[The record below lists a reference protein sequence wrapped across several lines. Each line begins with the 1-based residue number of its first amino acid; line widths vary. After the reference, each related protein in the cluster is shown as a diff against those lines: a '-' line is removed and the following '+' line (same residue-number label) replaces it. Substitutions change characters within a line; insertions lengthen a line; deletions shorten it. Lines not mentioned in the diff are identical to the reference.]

1 MYKIF
6 TKSRILQFSLT
17 ELSAYAF
24 SILGCFSTYYAYW
37 HTINTVQTVD
47 FNILSHTLPPKLSS
61 LLIQKSDE
69 ELRQT
74 IHSNYGLFGI
84 VVTDCNVD
92 TQYCPNQKILYYS
105 GSTFRKK
112 KPQTNLL
119 ANNPYDFLKDPP
131 PLLTESKYPSPSID
145 KIKKTGKN
153 NPGRIIGRVY
163 YIHGEQPTFLDEY
176 REFITSP
183 LKLGLRATSYLQ
195 TTIFFLVLGFLVWL
209 LLVYNQRKFE
219 LLKAKV
225 ELDRINTLNKTFS
238 HVIESE
244 FSSNISNNLQKLDS
258 TIKGI
263 ISRLKTDTN
272 NIIHDIQ
279 KAPLLSKIDDFNNF
293 LGLNEQDNN
302 FLDPHLLN
310 LLMEVYESFNTI
322 NLVVQELREVTDLEE
337 RTMLVQEE
345 LQKLKDNLPS
355 TITRRIQVEFESIE
369 SPLAIKC
376 NPWRFRSII
385 RNALYN
391 SSSAL
396 KQYSRKIE
404 MVDFNPKISVKC
416 YSENNLAIIAI
427 VDNGPGIPSD
437 ILPKLYESQERLNQS
452 AGEFRGNGSLIV
464 SAYLKFHHGKV
475 KKSNNTDGGAT
486 VSFLFEISGE

>member
-24 SILGCFSTYYAYW
+24 SILGCFPTYYAYW
-37 HTINTVQTVD
+37 HTIFAVQTVD

-119 ANNPYDFLKDPP
+119 ANNHYDFLKDPP

-183 LKLGLRATSYLQ
+183 FKQGLRATSYLQ

-244 FSSNISNNLQKLDS
+244 FSSKISNNLQKLDS

-337 RTMLVQEE
+337 QTMLVQEE

-385 RNALYN
+385 RNTLYN

-404 MVDFNPKISVKC
+404 MVDFNPKISIKC

-427 VDNGPGIPSD
+427 VDNGPGISSD